1 MYNVISKTSPK
12 NVLSLCAL
20 EGVRMS
26 MILQHIDVV
35 QLLRGILKKPMLAI
49 MIMMRNNPL
58 PSLDILHM
66 IIS

>member
-26 MILQHIDVV
+26 MILQHIDIV

-49 MIMMRNNPL
+49 MMQNNPL

>member
-26 MILQHIDVV
+26 MILQHTDIV

-49 MIMMRNNPL
+49 VMRNNPL
-58 PSLDILHM
+58 PSLDILYM